1 MFLGKGP
8 SQQPA
13 QVHAVWGLDTQH
25 VCLDCPGLSR
35 HWGDHTIHVLTQPCA
50 HLCTCAHTCPCHT
63 RYTRRKC
70 WPCVDCCPTAREWLA
85 PRPRC
90 NLATWGPVLL
100 GGHGLWQ
107 RLQVTPGTD
116 TACESRFPPFT
127 PYELPLRTAGF
138 GTCLCLPSVCLH
150 SGPGSWAVLGAP
162 QQTKR
167 SSPAVHPHGLLCL
180 AAATCR
186 IPLLPPLC
194 PLSPLTTGME
204 ALVLEGTSV
213 CACAA
218 AGPLGVRV

>member
-1 MFLGKGP
+1 M
-8 SQQPA
+8 
-13 QVHAVWGLDTQH
+13 
-25 VCLDCPGLSR
+25 
-35 HWGDHTIHVLTQPCA
+35 
-50 HLCTCAHTCPCHT
+50 
-63 RYTRRKC
+63 
-70 WPCVDCCPTAREWLA
+70 
-85 PRPRC
+85 
-90 NLATWGPVLL
+90 
-100 GGHGLWQ
+100 
-107 RLQVTPGTD
+107 TPGTD

-138 GTCLCLPSVCLH
+138 GTCLCLPSFCLH

-218 AGPLGVRV
+218 AGPWASGSRVEVLRDPRDGNGGLWAPRGSRRLGPVRPRESSWAGLRLRPLVCFLCPRAGCGQEVRLTSGSGVPDAPVSGTQPQAGHHLRLISACRSGGRRV